1 MFWDVPIEGVGWES
15 MLDVIF
21 ERERNESV
29 SAGLSLSLS
38 SSKID
43 RRGSPWE
50 ESKGF
55 DIGLESQSQ
64 MNEFEGILLK
74 RRRLCERTKCQDSLS
89 SSLPFFPFV
98 TAK

>member
-43 RRGSPWE
+43 RRGGPGE

-55 DIGLESQSQ
+55 DIGFESQSQ
-64 MNEFEGILLK
+64 MSKFE
-74 RRRLCERTKCQDSLS
+74 EYS
-89 SSLPFFPFV
+89 
-98 TAK
+98 